1 MTTTE
6 VRSTVTADDG
16 YPIETYGWNADA
28 DAGLTGIVQ
37 IAHGMGEHSRR
48 YRWLAG
54 KLAEAGYA
62 TYSNEHRGHGAD
74 AAGRGELGDFGARGM
89 ASLVADMATLSRLAR
104 SRHPGV
110 PLVLLGHSMGSFAA
124 QAYLPEHSALIDG
137 VILSG
142 TAAVDLL
149 DAGRSKG
156 WKLEDA
162 NAAFANPRTP
172 FDWLSRDAAVVDAY
186 IADPLCGFTINP
198 ASRESLSETCARAT
212 AEASIA
218 RIRADLP
225 LFGITGDHDAV
236 NNNLEWFHPLLDR
249 YRRGGMT
256 NVSSH
261 VYGGARHEVFNETNR
276 DEVVA
281 NVVSWLTEVTG
292 SGG

>member
-1 MTTTE
+1 L
-6 VRSTVTADDG
+6 TVTADDG
-16 YPIETYGWNADA
+16 YPIETYGWNV
-28 DAGLTGIVQ
+28 DAGVKGIVQ

-48 YRWLAG
+48 YRWVAQQLAQ
-54 KLAEAGYA
+54 AGYA

-74 AAGRGELGDFGARGM
+74 AASRGELGDFGARGL
-89 ASLVADMATLSRLAR
+89 ASLVADMASLSRFAR
-104 SRHPGV
+104 SRHAGV

-124 QAYLPEHSALIDG
+124 QAYLPQHSALIDG

-172 FDWLSRDAAVVDAY
+172 FDWLSRDPAVVDAY
-186 IADPLCGFTINP
+186 IADPLCGFTINA
-198 ASRESLSETCARAT
+198 ASRDSLSEVCARAT
-212 AEASIA
+212 TAASIA
-218 RIRADLP
+218 RIRAELP

-249 YRRGGMT
+249 YRRGGLT

-281 NVVSWLTEVTG
+281 NVVSWLTGVPA
-292 SGG
+292 SSR